1 MARDQFQ
8 TLTEPMYFTLLAL
21 GEVRNGAE
29 ITSWVAEITKG
40 RIKLAPGTLYVLLA
54 QFLENDLI
62 KRVEVDKKG
71 KHYILTEEGRKLLE
85 EEVGRLRLLISNY
98 EDNFNKWNIDIKLRP
113 VKICIFYGPYF
124 IILYSARFY
133 IIMGTNKLRKQILG
147 GDNGKKAR

>member
-62 KRVEVDKKG
+62 KRGEADKKG

-98 EDNFNKWNIDIKLRP
+98 EDNFNK
-113 VKICIFYGPYF
+113 
-124 IILYSARFY
+124 
-133 IIMGTNKLRKQILG
+133 
-147 GDNGKKAR
+147 

>member
-29 ITSWVAEITKG
+29 ITSWVEEITKG
-40 RIKLAPGTLYVLLA
+40 RIKLAPGTLYALLA

-62 KRVEVDKKG
+62 KRVEADKKG

-85 EEVGRLRLLISNY
+85 EVGRLRLLISNY
-98 EDNFNKWNIDIKLRP
+98 EDNFNK
-113 VKICIFYGPYF
+113 
-124 IILYSARFY
+124 
-133 IIMGTNKLRKQILG
+133 
-147 GDNGKKAR
+147 